1 MARFSI
7 SPCISPCIFRLLR
20 RLFIP
25 ALIGAAC
32 ALPAAAARAP
42 QALHEFDASGPLR
55 LAPDQVAS
63 VCVTN
68 YGNDSENLLLALV
81 DATPGPNPA
90 GVLASQQVRL
100 APHASA
106 CLNVPGA
113 NLWVSG
119 PQLNVIGLVIG
130 NGFVNQGRIGQGTG
144 AGGGGCIASLQIL
157 DALSKTTSIAQMT
170 RRRVPGP

>member
-1 MARFSI
+1 MSRLSI
-7 SPCISPCIFRLLR
+7 FPCISRSLR
-20 RLFIP
+20 RVFIP

-42 QALHEFDASGPLR
+42 QALHDFEASGPLR
-55 LAPDQVAS
+55 LAPDQMAS
-63 VCVTN
+63 VCATN
-68 YGNDSENLLLALV
+68 YGNDNENLLLALV

-90 GVLASQQVRL
+90 GILASQQVRL

-119 PQLNVIGLVIG
+119 PQLNVIGLVVD
-130 NGFVNQGRIGQGTG
+130 NGFVNQGRIGQSVVV
-144 AGGGGCIASLQIL
+144 GGGGCVASLQIL
-157 DALSKTTSIAQMT
+157 DTLSKTTSIAQMASH
-170 RRRVPGP
+170 RIQGP